1 MKYKSLL
8 SASSLSLL
16 LLLST
21 STLWASAN
29 PWEEFGI
36 TEEEYKA
43 QQQLVSG
50 FEVQNEKEDLND
62 LMAQFRAL
70 EEKEKAQEEK
80 ELEAAL
86 AASQKLNEP
95 RKEQGALLI
104 EVGSSKSNTP
114 KDPLEFLASS
124 KGKATAN
131 RLKLRKEALERS
143 IAGEADML
151 SFYQGKAEFKEILDD
166 LVVTVRKWEDE
177 LRRLNTPDGIRSFV
191 EADLLETQKLNDGSF
206 WKFSVEQDIEKKEI
220 KIIRPSFKKEN
231 TLLLEIQKAIDT
243 APKHFKSGESAMN
256 VSYLFTKGN
265 NGYITSLIK
274 IFETLKNEF
283 LIAEKTFQE
292 VKVAIKDAQSGL
304 NGTFSTSRHLEQW
317 ESNYAGQR
325 DPKPQM
331 GKCLAI
337 LYSLGGKDAIKNLLM
352 EQKNNCME
360 GLNGRIMQ
368 ELVLQLTLR
377 TTD

>member
-1 MKYKSLL
+1 MECNMKYKSLL
-8 SASSLSLL
+8 NVSFLS

-29 PWEEFGI
+29 LWEEFGI

-43 QQQLVSG
+43 QQQLFSG
-50 FEVQNEKEDLND
+50 FEMKDEPND
-62 LMAQFRAL
+62 LADVMKQINAL
-70 EEKEKAQEEK
+70 EEKEKAQEAK

-124 KGKATAN
+124 KGKAIAN
-131 RLKLRKEALERS
+131 RLKLRKEKLERS
-143 IAGEADML
+143 IAGEAEML
-151 SFYQGKAEFKEILDD
+151 KFYQGKAEFKEILYD
-166 LVVTVRKWEDE
+166 LVVTVRKWEVE
-177 LRRLNTPDGIRSFV
+177 LNSLNTTDGIRKFV
-191 EADLLETQKLNDGSF
+191 EADLLETQKLKDGSF
-206 WKFSVEQDIEKKEI
+206 WKLSVEKEEV
-220 KIIRPSFKKEN
+220 KTVKRSFKKEN
-231 TLLLEIQKAIDT
+231 TLLLEVQKAINT

-265 NGYITSLIK
+265 NGYIASLIG
-274 IFETLKNEF
+274 IFETLKKES
-283 LIAEKTFQE
+283 LTTEKTFEQ
-292 VKVAIKDAQSGL
+292 VKVVVKKIQSGL

-337 LYSLGGKDAIKNLLM
+337 LYSLGGEDAIKNLLM